1 MKNLV
6 SRSIFALSL
15 MSAIVVFGSISAV
28 AAPPA
33 PNLSVLAWQGSAT
46 PTVESPYQY
55 STRVRNIGNQTAQ
68 GVTLTVTFPLTNTSP
83 NKYILGKLSSVQT
96 SGGTCSVVANKI
108 QCNFGN
114 LSQNQTRTVTFTFE
128 FQVASTLP
136 TMQTTVASTSTNE
149 KDPYNNYLA
158 FTPSLQYPDNIVTA
172 GDYLV
177 TSCTGRGL
185 TSFYECEQF
194 PSSQQSFTAS
204 FDLGGTISI
213 PQEPAYNGF
222 WDQNS
227 LPLNK
232 TLHFTIM
239 YGSVTE
245 AEFNGFAVSSTCF
258 EGLTTFPGNT
268 TYNSAY
274 RVCRQ

>member
-6 SRSIFALSL
+6 SRSVFALSL
-15 MSAIVVFGSISAV
+15 LSGIVIFGSISVA

-33 PNLSVLAWQGSAT
+33 PNLSVLAWQGSSS

-83 NKYILGKLSSVQT
+83 SQFILGKLTSVQT

-108 QCNFGN
+108 QCSFGN
-114 LSQNQTRTVTFTFE
+114 LSQNQTRTVTFNFE
-128 FQVASTLP
+128 FQVASTQP
-136 TMQTTVASTSTNE
+136 TMTTTVASSSLNE
-149 KDPYNNYLA
+149 KDPYNNMLA
-158 FTPSLQYPDNIVTA
+158 FTPSLQYPDNVITA
-172 GDYLV
+172 GNYMV

-194 PSSQQSFTAS
+194 PSSQQSFTAA
-204 FDLGGTISI
+204 FDLGGTIAI
-213 PQEPAYNGF
+213 PQAPDYNGF

-258 EGLTTFPGNT
+258 EGLTVFPGNT

>member
-6 SRSIFALSL
+6 SRSVFALSL
-15 MSAIVVFGSISAV
+15 LSGIVIFGSISVA

-33 PNLSVLAWQGSAT
+33 PNLSVLAWQGSSS

-83 NKYILGKLSSVQT
+83 SQFILGKLTSVQT

-108 QCNFGN
+108 QCSFGN
-114 LSQNQTRTVTFTFE
+114 LSQNQTRTVTFNFE
-128 FQVASTLP
+128 FQVASTQP
-136 TMQTTVASTSTNE
+136 TMTTTVASSSLNE
-149 KDPYNNYLA
+149 KDPYNNLLA
-158 FTPSLQYPDNIVTA
+158 FTPSLQYPDNVITA
-172 GDYLV
+172 GNYMV

-194 PSSQQSFTAS
+194 PSSQQSFTAA
-204 FDLGGTISI
+204 FDLGGTIAI
-213 PQEPAYNGF
+213 PQAPDYNGF

-258 EGLTTFPGNT
+258 EGLTVFPGNT

>member
-1 MKNLV
+1 VILCSTRKLTGENNEEL
-6 SRSIFALSL
+6 SLSEHFRSIAFVNDRLFRNDLSYRRT
-15 MSAIVVFGSISAV
+15 AGSKS
-28 AAPPA
+28 
-33 PNLSVLAWQGSAT
+33 LGTRLA
-46 PTVESPYQY
+46 
-55 STRVRNIGNQTAQ
+55 R
-68 GVTLTVTFPLTNTSP
+68 VTLTVTFPLTNTSP
-83 NKYILGKLSSVQT
+83 SQFILGKLTSVQT

-108 QCNFGN
+108 QCSFGN
-114 LSQNQTRTVTFTFE
+114 LSQNQTRTVTFNFE

-136 TMQTTVASTSTNE
+136 TMTTTVASTSSNE
-149 KDPYNNYLA
+149 KDPNNNMLQ
-158 FTPSLQYPDNIVTA
+158 FTPSLQYPDNIITA
-172 GDYLV
+172 GNYLV

-194 PSSQQSFTAS
+194 PSSQQSFTAA
-204 FDLGGTISI
+204 FDLGGTITI
-213 PQEPAYNGF
+213 PQAPAYNGF

-239 YGSVTE
+239 NGSVTE

-258 EGLTTFPGNT
+258 EGLTVFPGNA